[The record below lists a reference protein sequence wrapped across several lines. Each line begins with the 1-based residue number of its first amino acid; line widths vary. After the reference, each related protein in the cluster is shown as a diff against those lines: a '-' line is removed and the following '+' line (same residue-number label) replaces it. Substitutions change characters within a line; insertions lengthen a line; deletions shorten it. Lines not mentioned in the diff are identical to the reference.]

1 MDAQDAAV
9 EQRFLGYVD
18 KTETCWHWTGYVM
31 SVGYGQFHWN
41 GTKRAHRVAYRL
53 WIGEIPEGS
62 VVHHSCST
70 RHCVNPEHLQI
81 VSPNENIAE
90 MLERTYYKERIK
102 ELEENIRQLDEKIRR
117 MTDGNT

>member
-1 MDAQDAAV
+1 
-9 EQRFLGYVD
+9 
-18 KTETCWHWTGYVM
+18 
-31 SVGYGQFHWN
+31 
-41 GTKRAHRVAYRL
+41 
-53 WIGEIPEGS
+53 
-62 VVHHSCST
+62 
-70 RHCVNPEHLQI
+70 VNPEHLQI